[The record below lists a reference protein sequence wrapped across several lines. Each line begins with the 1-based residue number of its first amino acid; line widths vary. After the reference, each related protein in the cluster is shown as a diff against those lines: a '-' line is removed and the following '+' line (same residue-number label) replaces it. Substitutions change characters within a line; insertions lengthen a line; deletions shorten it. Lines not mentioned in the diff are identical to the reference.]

1 VIDPGAQADIIIS
14 LTEKLN
20 LFPRYI
26 LLTHGHFDHVAALP
40 ALTARI
46 AAGSGL
52 PAEIAIHRD
61 DASYLGPGAYEV
73 HRETFIAA
81 AGNAAYVEEFRDP
94 LPPAG
99 RLLADGDILGPFR
112 VLHLPGHTPG
122 SAGFYDE
129 KAGVLF
135 TGDTLFTKGV
145 GRTDLPGG
153 DNRALTASLQ
163 KLFTLPENTV
173 FFPGHGPFGGIL
185 GEERR
190 LFP

>member
-1 VIDPGAQADIIIS
+1 M
-14 LTEKLN
+14 EELN

-26 LLTHGHFDHVAALP
+26 LLTHGHFDHLAALP
-40 ALTARI
+40 ALAARV
-46 AAGSGL
+46 AAGGV

-61 DASYLGPGAYEV
+61 DLSCLGPGAYQV
-73 HRETFIAA
+73 HRESFIAA
-81 AGNAAYVEEFRDP
+81 AGNAAYVDERWEP

-99 RLLADGDILGPFR
+99 RLLSDGDVLGPFR

-135 TGDTLFTKGV
+135 TGDTLFVEGV

-153 DNRALTASLQ
+153 DSRALAASLRRI
-163 KLFTLPENTV
+163 FTLPGDTV
-173 FFPGHGPFGGIL
+173 FFPGHGPFGGVL
-185 GEERR
+185 EAERD
-190 LFP
+190 LFL